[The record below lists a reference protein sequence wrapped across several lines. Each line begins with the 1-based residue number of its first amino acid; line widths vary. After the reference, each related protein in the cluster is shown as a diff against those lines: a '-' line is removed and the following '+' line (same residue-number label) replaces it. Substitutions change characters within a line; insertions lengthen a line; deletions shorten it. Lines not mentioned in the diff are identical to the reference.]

1 MPPAKFTGKRPVII
15 DIHGGPEGQSRPYF
29 LGRDNKIRRACN
41 VECEDETQ
49 ALPRAA
55 ELKHI
60 HGIEVWQQARKIGE
74 IPPAEMIP

>member
-1 MPPAKFTGKRPVII
+1 MASHNRF
-15 DIHGGPEGQSRPYF
+15 YF
-29 LGRDNKIRRACN
+29 LGRDNRIRRACN

-60 HGIEVWQQARKIGE
+60 HGMEVWQQARKIGE
-74 IPPAEMIP
+74 IPPALSAAAREEQPT